1 MVKASGKPATVP
13 GTVEVAKLKGIL
25 APAPRRVTL
34 KDMEAAVRKR
44 GAGKAGR
51 RPGFLAL

>member
-1 MVKASGKPATVP
+1 MARASRKPATVP
-13 GTVEVAKLKGIL
+13 GTVEVAKLNGIL

-44 GAGKAGR
+44 AAMRAGLLQR
-51 RPGFLAL
+51 

>member
-1 MVKASGKPATVP
+1 MAETSGKPAMLPATVAI
-13 GTVEVAKLKGIL
+13 VKLKGIF

-34 KDMEAAVRKR
+34 EDMEMAVRKR
-44 GAGKAGR
+44 AARKAGR